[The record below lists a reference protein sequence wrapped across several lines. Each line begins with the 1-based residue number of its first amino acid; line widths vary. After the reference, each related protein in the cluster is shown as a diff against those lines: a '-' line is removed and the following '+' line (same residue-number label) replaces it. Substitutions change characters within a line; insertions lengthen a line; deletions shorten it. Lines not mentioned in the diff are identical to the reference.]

1 MGRGA
6 HACDGLP
13 SVYDAMPYGFVEFI
27 SDRGPHSLIPVKI
40 AITPVQRASGFQN
53 VCRNDIENVALL
65 FIFDRDVVKRFH
77 MRNVLAPLDI
87 AFFANDGELIG
98 MRNMLPEKGGA
109 VTRTYG
115 IDRPYRFA
123 LEAMEGRFK
132 LLLDGSTGVRLKIYR

>member
-1 MGRGA
+1 
-6 HACDGLP
+6 
-13 SVYDAMPYGFVEFI
+13 MPYGFVEFI

-40 AITPVQRASGFQN
+40 AITPVQRANGFQN

-87 AFFANDGELIG
+87 AFFASGGELIG
-98 MRNMLPEKGGA
+98 MRNMLTEKDA
-109 VTRTYG
+109 TVVRTYG
-115 IDRPYRFA
+115 IDQPYRFA

-132 LLLDGSTGVRLKIYR
+132 SLLDGSTGVRLKIYR